1 MKIKCLIVDDEPL
14 AVEIIESYLAR
25 LDDMEVVAKCNN
37 ALRAFEILQKEHIDL
52 LFLDIQMPKLT
63 GIDFLKTLKNPPK
76 VILTTAYREYALEG
90 YELDVLDYLLKP
102 ISFER
107 FFKAVSK
114 VYKKGFSDDS
124 AGITKD
130 SNGNEPYI
138 YLKADKKMVK
148 VLLND
153 IRYIES
159 LKDYVRLKTSGRDV
173 ITHQTISYFEEKLPE
188 DQYIRIHRSFIVP
201 VNKIESFS
209 ASAIEVPGKE
219 LPIGRM
225 YKNQVLAVLNELH
238 HM

>member
-1 MKIKCLIVDDEPL
+1 
-14 AVEIIESYLAR
+14 
-25 LDDMEVVAKCNN
+25 
-37 ALRAFEILQKEHIDL
+37 
-52 LFLDIQMPKLT
+52 
-63 GIDFLKTLKNPPK
+63 
-76 VILTTAYREYALEG
+76 
-90 YELDVLDYLLKP
+90 
-102 ISFER
+102 
-107 FFKAVSK
+107 
-114 VYKKGFSDDS
+114 
-124 AGITKD
+124 
-130 SNGNEPYI
+130 
-138 YLKADKKMVK
+138 MVK

-188 DQYIRIHRSFIVP
+188 DQFIRIHRSFIVP